1 MSTPS
6 PPTTSATWVRT
17 ASLTLQ
23 RLQASIDAVHAR
35 LHARSRADASARVR
49 DFSARVTRWLL
60 RVWHAELNGLVAEQM
75 DAVGLGILALVS
87 EWEGQRAGLERE
99 GVLEGGGDD
108 GVGRGVA
115 EGGGARGGEVCL
127 EDKSGEAGESEG
139 GEGE

>member
-1 MSTPS
+1 MEATT
-6 PPTTSATWVRT
+6 PTTPTPTPTTWART
-17 ASLTLQ
+17 ATLTLQ

-75 DAVGLGILALVS
+75 DAVGLGILVLVS

-108 GVGRGVA
+108 GVGRGG
-115 EGGGARGGEVCL
+115 EGRGGEVCS
-127 EDKSGEAGESEG
+127 EDGSGEAGESEG